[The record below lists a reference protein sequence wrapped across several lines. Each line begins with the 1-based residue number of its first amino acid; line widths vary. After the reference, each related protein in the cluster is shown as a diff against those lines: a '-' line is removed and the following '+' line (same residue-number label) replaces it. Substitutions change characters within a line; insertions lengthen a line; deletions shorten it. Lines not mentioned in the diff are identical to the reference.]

1 MRSVQRTI
9 HGADAHFLCYNPGVR
24 AELREVAGYYAA
36 AFAGTAGL
44 ALAGSYAG
52 SALGGAVGAAISDVS
67 AAGTALLFFGLAL
80 SRARASGGARRF
92 GIDLAGLVEPTEEEL
107 DKTGG
112 RGRGLGAALV
122 AAAPS
127 ALRET
132 AVALAVALVIFPPF
146 VAGFWWWHGPMH
158 AWRWSAPPD
167 LAAFALA
174 QVVMVALP
182 EEAFFRGFVQTR
194 LSDVWP
200 PKGSF
205 LGAPVDPR
213 ALVLQAALFAL
224 VHLAAEPRLDE
235 LATFFPGLLFG
246 WLRARRDGI
255 GASVALH
262 ALSNV
267 LADFLVR
274 GWLF

>member
-1 MRSVQRTI
+1 MSELYSLSVR
-9 HGADAHFLCYNPGVR
+9 V
-24 AELREVAGYYAA
+24 ELREVAGCYAV

-44 ALAGSYAG
+44 ALLGSVAV
-52 SALGGAVGAAISDVS
+52 SAVGGQVGALLADAAGT
-67 AAGTALLFFGLAL
+67 GTALLFFGIAL
-80 SRARASGGARRF
+80 SRARAGRGGPRRF
-92 GIDLAGLVEPTEEEL
+92 GIDLAGLVEPSEEEL
-107 DKTGG
+107 ETTAG
-112 RGRGLGAALV
+112 RGRGLGGALLAAF
-122 AAAPS
+122 PS
-127 ALRET
+127 ALRESG
-132 AVALAVALVIFPPF
+132 VALAIALVVFPPF
-146 VAGFWWWHGPMH
+146 VAGFWWWHGPHH
-158 AWRWSAPPD
+158 AWRWSVPPD

-194 LSDVWP
+194 LGDVWP
-200 PKGSF
+200 AERSF
-205 LGAPVDPR
+205 LGAAVDPR

-224 VHLAAEPRLDE
+224 VHLAAEPRLDK

-274 GWLF
+274 GWIL

>member
-1 MRSVQRTI
+1 M
-9 HGADAHFLCYNPGVR
+9 R
-24 AELREVAGYYAA
+24 AELREVAGYYAL
-36 AFAGTAGL
+36 AFAGTAAL
-44 ALAGSYAG
+44 ALVGSFAG
-52 SALGGAVGAAISDVS
+52 SAMGGMLGSAVSDAS

-80 SRARASGGARRF
+80 SRARARPGGARRF

-107 DKTGG
+107 EKTGG

-122 AAAPS
+122 AALPS
-127 ALRET
+127 GLRET
-132 AVALAVALVIFPPF
+132 GVALGVALLVFPPF
-146 VAGFWWWHGPMH
+146 VVGFWWWHGPVH

-194 LSDVWP
+194 LHDAWP
-200 PKGSF
+200 PARSW
-205 LGAPVDPR
+205 LGAPIDPR
-213 ALVLQAALFAL
+213 ALVVQAALFAL

-262 ALSNV
+262 AFSNV

-274 GWLF
+274 GWIL

>member
-1 MRSVQRTI
+1 
-9 HGADAHFLCYNPGVR
+9 VR
-24 AELREVAGYYAA
+24 AELREVAGYYAV
-36 AFAGTAGL
+36 AFAGTA
-44 ALAGSYAG
+44 ALAFLGSSAGSLLGGTLG
-52 SALGGAVGAAISDVS
+52 SALSDAA
-67 AAGTALLFFGLAL
+67 AAGTALLFFGVAL
-80 SRARASGGARRF
+80 WRARAEPGGPRRL

-107 DKTGG
+107 ERTGG

-122 AAAPS
+122 AALPS

-132 AVALAVALVIFPPF
+132 GAAIAVTVVVFPPF
-146 VAGFWWWHGPMH
+146 AVGFWWWHGPTH
-158 AWRWSAPPD
+158 AWHWSAPPD

-194 LSDVWP
+194 LADVWP
-200 PKGSF
+200 AKRSF
-205 LGAPVDPR
+205 LGAAIDPR
-213 ALVLQAALFAL
+213 VLVLQAGLFAL
-224 VHLAAEPRLDE
+224 VHLAAEPRLDK

-274 GWLF
+274 GWIL